1 MVLLTAAENG
11 HQQRSR
17 LPKLLNVPPE
27 GTLPGFG
34 APAALLDAHF
44 ERLLIH

>member
-1 MVLLTAAENG
+1 MVLLAAAEND

-17 LPKLLNVPPE
+17 LPKLLNVPE
-27 GTLPGFG
+27 GMLPGFG